1 MCLRSQNK
9 YAVLYSMNE
18 NEKLLLDLS
27 LKSAAQGIKAA
38 INTLETVGYLM
49 ARVQGDLII
58 RKKMDPDNKKSSG
71 YISMDD
77 QAAQAADQIAKIKK
91 LQAELLTL
99 RNNLVIKN
107 ESQA

>member
-1 MCLRSQNK
+1 
-9 YAVLYSMNE
+9 MNE

-58 RKKMDPDNKKSSG
+58 RKKMDPDNTKSGG

-77 QAAQAADQIAKIKK
+77 QATQAADQIAKIKK

-99 RNNLVIKN
+99 RNNLVVKN

>member
-1 MCLRSQNK
+1 
-9 YAVLYSMNE
+9 MNE

-58 RKKMDPDNKKSSG
+58 RKKMDPDNTKSGG

-77 QAAQAADQIAKIKK
+77 QATQAADQIAKIKK

-99 RNNLVIKN
+99 RNNLVVKN
-107 ESQA
+107 ECQA

>member
-1 MCLRSQNK
+1 
-9 YAVLYSMNE
+9 MNE

-58 RKKMDPDNKKSSG
+58 RKKMDPDNTKSGG

-77 QAAQAADQIAKIKK
+77 QATQAADQIAKIKK

-99 RNNLVIKN
+99 RNNLAIKN
-107 ESQA
+107 ECQA